1 MKNKIV
7 VFLVCAVLLLA
18 LPIFAQQFGQ
28 GWVPLFLPEDALA
41 AGIALIGEAFAARGR
56 DPATLQVRHQLFAQF
71 DANGRLNLDATFAP
85 VERLTRIGVTMVSLG
100 LGWSIRDPADVE
112 ATIAA
117 IGAWGR
123 KHL

>member
-1 MKNKIV
+1 M
-7 VFLVCAVLLLA
+7 
-18 LPIFAQQFGQ
+18 
-28 GWVPLFLPEDALA
+28 PLFLSEDALA

-123 KHL
+123 KHR